1 MRAENSHMSLLT
13 AAAASFASFTLDT
26 MEAVVKKMCA
36 NYQDH
41 SSRKKMIMEI
51 ELLMPQ
57 KLVKSPL
64 AEIMRGEK
72 IRQSELL
79 LFAYVGTNTIKEKL
93 TSNEGLKNFIYSN
106 QLSNVILRLEGR

>member
-1 MRAENSHMSLLT
+1 
-13 AAAASFASFTLDT
+13 
-26 MEAVVKKMCA
+26 MEAIVKKMCA
-36 NYQDH
+36 NYQDP

-64 AEIMRGEK
+64 AEIMRGGK
-72 IRQSELL
+72 IRQAQLL
-79 LFAYVGTNTIKEKL
+79 QFEYVGTNKIKEKL
-93 TSNEGLKNFIYSN
+93 TNIEGLKNLIYSN